1 MSWNF
6 WYVIRTK
13 TLRITGK
20 EKESLEFLS
29 TVKVIFVESQRGRGG
44 GDIIGAANKDFLVLR
59 KKGKIL
65 LSVFYITLYPPAK
78 TGAPKLNVL
87 YSRPRNQ

>member
-1 MSWNF
+1 M
-6 WYVIRTK
+6 YEIRTK
-13 TLRITGK
+13 TLRITRK

-29 TVKVIFVESQRGRGG
+29 TVKVIFVEYQRGRG

-65 LSVFYITLYPPAK
+65 LSVFYIISSRKNWSTKAKCTL
-78 TGAPKLNVL
+78 
-87 YSRPRNQ
+87 Q